1 MLECPSVKLIDH
13 RAIGDRIVGQLRAS
27 PEPVVAEASKKA
39 VQMRL
44 FDSSCRRSPKLQLW
58 LPTDWFACCVTG

>member
-1 MLECPSVKLIDH
+1 MFERPSVKLIDH
-13 RAIGDRIVGQLRAS
+13 RAIGDRIAGKLRAF

-44 FDSSCRRSPKLQLW
+44 FDSSGRRSPKLQLK
-58 LPTDWFACCVTG
+58 LPTVRFACRVTG